1 MRALREIRKF
11 QKSTDLLIRKLPFSR
26 LVRRIL
32 LVEVASNRP
41 KYIYPPLP
49 LQVREITATYTRR
62 EFKWKAEAIL
72 ALQEMAEA
80 YLVGLFEDA

>member
-32 LVEVASNRP
+32 LVERASNRQT
-41 KYIYPPLP
+41 YIYPLP